1 VKELV
6 HTSFF
11 GAYVE
16 VRPGPREQKADDGH
30 GRAKLVPSGV
40 LSAACASDFAIRAEG
55 LCVRFG
61 DALAVDGLSL
71 DVARGALFGFLG
83 PNGAGKSSTV
93 SVLCT
98 LRAPSKGRAWV
109 AGFDV
114 ARAPHEVRRRIGVL
128 FQDPCV
134 DDRLTGLENLKL
146 HAMVYGVP
154 RKERTRRLSEAVA
167 LTGLGDAIGRSVRTY
182 SGGMRRRLELA
193 RVLLHEPEVLFL
205 DEPTGGLDPQTRRA
219 FWAYLAELRKRR
231 GITVFL
237 TTHYLEEVE
246 SADAVAIIDKG
257 RLVAQGT
264 PASLKAQLA
273 REGTQTDGGLEDVFV
288 HLTGGAIRDEEASGR
303 DHVRGALRQRGS
315 VR

>member
-1 VKELV
+1 MDLRRRYQPLIKACSALKELV
-6 HTSFF
+6 HTPFSTYPS
-11 GAYVE
+11 AS
-16 VRPGPREQKADDGH
+16 
-30 GRAKLVPSGV
+30 LVGSNMDS
-40 LSAACASDFAIRAEG
+40 LAAIRCDG
-55 LCVRFG
+55 LKVRFG
-61 DALAVDGLSL
+61 QTAAVDGVSFQ
-71 DVARGALFGFLG
+71 VARGALFGFLG
-83 PNGAGKSSTV
+83 PNGAGKSTTL

-98 LRAPSKGRAWV
+98 LRSPSEGRAEV

-154 RKERTRRLSEAVA
+154 RNERSRRLEEAVE
-167 LTGLGDAIGRSVRTY
+167 LTGLGDAIGRIVRTY

-193 RVLLHEPEVLFL
+193 RVLLHDPEILFL

-219 FWAYLAELRKRR
+219 FWAHLAELRRRR

-246 SADAVAIIDKG
+246 GADDVVIIDHG
-257 RLVAQGT
+257 RIIAQGS
-264 PASLKAQLA
+264 PSELKTRMRPNGAQA
-273 REGTQTDGGLEDVFV
+273 EAALEDVFL
-288 HLTGGAIRDEEASGR
+288 HLTGEAMREDEASAR
-303 DHVRGALRQRGS
+303 DHVRGAYKQRG
-315 VR
+315 RLR

>member
-1 VKELV
+1 MKELV

-11 GAYVE
+11 GACAE
-16 VRPGPREQKADDGH
+16 ARPRAREQKGDDGH

-40 LSAACASDFAIRAEG
+40 LSACTTDFAIRAEG

-61 DALAVDGLSL
+61 DQLAVDRLSL

-83 PNGAGKSSTV
+83 PNGAGKSTTV

-98 LRAPSKGRAWV
+98 LRAPSKGRALV

-154 RKERTRRLSEAVA
+154 RKERGRRLSEAVA

-219 FWAYLAELRKRR
+219 FWAYLAELRKHR

-264 PASLKAQLA
+264 PAALKAQLA
-273 REGTQTDGGLEDVFV
+273 REGEHADAGLEDVFV

>member
-1 VKELV
+1 M
-6 HTSFF
+6 TSN
-11 GAYVE
+11 
-16 VRPGPREQKADDGH
+16 
-30 GRAKLVPSGV
+30 S
-40 LSAACASDFAIRAEG
+40 AIRCDA
-55 LCVRFG
+55 LRVRFG
-61 DALAVDGLSL
+61 DALAVDGLSFE
-71 DVARGALFGFLG
+71 VQRGALFGFLG
-83 PNGAGKSSTV
+83 PNGAGKSTTV

-98 LRAPSKGRAWV
+98 LRPPTSGRAEV

-154 RKERTRRLSEAVA
+154 RKERARRLEEAVA
-167 LTGLGDAIGRSVRTY
+167 LTGLAGAVERSVRTY

-193 RVLLHEPEVLFL
+193 RVLLHQPEVLFL

-219 FWAYLAELRKRR
+219 FWAYLADLRRSR

-246 SADAVAIIDKG
+246 GADAVVIIDHGK
-257 RLVAQGT
+257 LVAAGS
-264 PASLKAQLA
+264 PDALKAELGHGDDA
-273 REGTQTDGGLEDVFV
+273 SAPALEDVFV
-288 HLTGGAIRDEEASGR
+288 HLTGEAIRADEASGR
-303 DHVRGALRQRGS
+303 DLARGVVRQRGS
-315 VR
+315 LR

>member
-11 GAYVE
+11 GACAE
-16 VRPGPREQKADDGH
+16 ARPRAREQKGDDGH
-30 GRAKLVPSGV
+30 GRTKLVPSGV
-40 LSAACASDFAIRAEG
+40 LSACASDFAIRAED
-55 LCVRFG
+55 LCVHLG
-61 DALAVDGLSL
+61 DTLAVDRLSL
-71 DVARGALFGFLG
+71 EVARGALFGFLG
-83 PNGAGKSSTV
+83 PNGAGKSTTV

-98 LRAPSKGRAWV
+98 LRAPSRGHALV

-114 ARAPHEVRRRIGVL
+114 AREPHEVRRRIGVL

-264 PASLKAQLA
+264 PASLKAKLA
-273 REGTQTDGGLEDVFV
+273 REGDHADAGLEDVFV
-288 HLTGGAIRDEEASGR
+288 HLTGGGIRDEQASGR

>member
-1 VKELV
+1 MKELV

-11 GAYVE
+11 GACVE
-16 VRPGPREQKADDGH
+16 VRPGARERKADDGH
-30 GRAKLVPSGV
+30 GRTKLVPSGV

-55 LCVRFG
+55 LCVHFG
-61 DALAVDGLSL
+61 PALAVDGLNL
-71 DVARGALFGFLG
+71 EVARGALFGFLG
-83 PNGAGKSSTV
+83 PNGAGKSTTV

-98 LRAPSKGRAWV
+98 LRAPSKGHAWV

-154 RKERTRRLSEAVA
+154 RKERARRLSEAVA

-273 REGTQTDGGLEDVFV
+273 RDGTQTDGGLEDVFV

>member
-1 VKELV
+1 MKELV

-16 VRPGPREQKADDGH
+16 VRPGPRERKADDGH

-83 PNGAGKSSTV
+83 PNGAGKSTTV

-154 RKERTRRLSEAVA
+154 RKERARRLSEAVA
-167 LTGLGDAIGRSVRTY
+167 LTGLGDAIDRSVRTY

-219 FWAYLAELRKRR
+219 FWAYLAELRKHR

-273 REGTQTDGGLEDVFV
+273 REGTQADAGLEDVFV